1 MDSLITKSKVE
12 ELLPQKKPFV
22 MVSFL
27 YDFKET
33 SITTGF
39 EILSSNLFVE
49 NDEFNE
55 SGLIENMAQSIA
67 LHTNYNFSLQN
78 KKAPTGY
85 IGSVK
90 NVKLIELPKVG
101 QIIET
106 NVQVLQEFMGVTL
119 VDASVT
125 CGGKE
130 IISAQLKTVIAE

>member
-1 MDSLITKSKVE
+1 MDTLITKSKVE

-39 EILSSNLFVE
+39 EILKDNLFVE

-67 LHTNYNFSLQN
+67 LHTNYDFFLKN

-85 IGSVK
+85 IGSIK
-90 NVKLIELPKVG
+90 NVKLLQLPKVG
-101 QIIET
+101 ETIKT

-119 VDASVT
+119 VDATVT
-125 CGGKE
+125 CGDRK
-130 IISAQLKTVIAE
+130 IISAQLKTVLAQ

>member
-1 MDSLITKSKVE
+1 MDTLITKSKVE

-22 MVSFL
+22 MVSYL

-39 EILSSNLFVE
+39 KILPDNLFVE
-49 NDEFNE
+49 DDKFNE

-67 LHTNYNFSLQN
+67 LHTNYDFFLKD

-85 IGSVK
+85 IGSIK

-101 QIIET
+101 ETIKT

-119 VDASVT
+119 VDATVT
-125 CGGKE
+125 CGDKQ
-130 IISAQLKTVIAE
+130 IISAQLKTVLAE

>member
-1 MDSLITKSKVE
+1 MDTIITKSKVE

-27 YDFKET
+27 YDFNET
-33 SITTGF
+33 SVTTGF
-39 EILSSNLFVE
+39 EILKDNLFVE

-67 LHTNYNFSLQN
+67 LHTNYDFFLKN

-85 IGSVK
+85 IGSIK
-90 NVKLIELPKVG
+90 NVKLLELPKVG
-101 QIIET
+101 ETIKT

-119 VDASVT
+119 VDATVT
-125 CGGKE
+125 CGDKE
-130 IISAQLKTVIAE
+130 IISAQLKTVLAQ

>member
-1 MDSLITKSKVE
+1 MDTIITKSKVE
-12 ELLPQKKPFV
+12 ELLPQKEPFV

-39 EILSSNLFVE
+39 EILSDNLFVE

-67 LHTNYNFSLQN
+67 LHTNYDFFLKN

-85 IGSVK
+85 IGSIK
-90 NVKLIELPKVG
+90 NVKLISLPKVG
-101 QIIET
+101 KIIKT
-106 NVQVLQEFMGVTL
+106 DVKVLQEFMGVTL
-119 VDASVT
+119 VDATVT
-125 CGGKE
+125 CDDKL
-130 IISAQLKTVIAE
+130 IISAQLKTVLAE

>member
-1 MDSLITKSKVE
+1 MDTIITKSKVE

-39 EILSSNLFVE
+39 EILSDNLFVE

-67 LHTNYNFSLQN
+67 LHTNYDFFLKN

-85 IGSVK
+85 IGSIK
-90 NVKLIELPKVG
+90 NVKLISLPKVG
-101 QIIET
+101 EIIKT
-106 NVQVLQEFMGVTL
+106 DVKVLQEFMGVTL
-119 VDASVT
+119 VDATVT
-125 CGGKE
+125 CDDKP
-130 IISAQLKTVIAE
+130 IISAQLKTVLAE

>member
-1 MDSLITKSKVE
+1 MDTIITKSKVE

-39 EILSSNLFVE
+39 EILEDNLFVE
-49 NDEFNE
+49 NNEFNE

-67 LHTNYNFSLQN
+67 LHTNYDFFLKN

-85 IGSVK
+85 IGSIK
-90 NVKLIELPKVG
+90 NVKLLALPKVG
-101 QIIET
+101 EIIKT

-119 VDASVT
+119 VDATVT
-125 CGGKE
+125 CGDKE
-130 IISAQLKTVIAE
+130 IISAQLKTVLAE

>member
-1 MDSLITKSKVE
+1 MDTLITKNKVE

-27 YDFKET
+27 YDFQET

-39 EILSSNLFVE
+39 EILSDNLFVE
-49 NDEFNE
+49 NGKFNE

-67 LHTNYNFSLQN
+67 LHTNYDFFLKN
-78 KKAPTGY
+78 KKAPPGY

-101 QIIET
+101 DTIKTE
-106 NVQVLQEFMGVTL
+106 VKVLQEFMGVTL
-119 VDASVT
+119 VDATVT
-125 CGGKE
+125 CGDKE
-130 IISAQLKTVIAE
+130 IISAQLKTVLSV

>member
-1 MDSLITKSKVE
+1 MDTIITKSKVE

-39 EILSSNLFVE
+39 EILKDNLFVE

-67 LHTNYNFSLQN
+67 LHTNYDFFLKN

-85 IGSVK
+85 IGSIK

-101 QIIET
+101 ETIKT

-119 VDASVT
+119 VDATVT
-125 CGGKE
+125 CGDKE
-130 IISAQLKTVIAE
+130 IITAQLKTVLAE